1 MQFIKGKK
9 LNTYI
14 FTYRVGFVNKFKKDA
29 YNLIIRMIK
38 IWQNQTQEVTLIY
51 NLKPIFFKKWTV
63 SKDIK
68 IKLLHIYIF
77 TDTLKKILFCLSGLE
92 WKS

>member
-14 FTYRVGFVNKFKKDA
+14 FTYRVVFVNKFKKDA

-51 NLKPIFFKKWTV
+51 NLKPIFFK
-63 SKDIK
+63 
-68 IKLLHIYIF
+68 
-77 TDTLKKILFCLSGLE
+77 
-92 WKS
+92 